1 MTNGPWPSAEG
12 LREACHLPRPLQSR
26 RVRPC
31 RPPRATAAF
40 PASTRGVVAAFRA
53 GAPRPRSL
61 VLPAR
66 CGGRGVAHRRGP
78 PGGSMSAAPVDGD
91 PQVAGCRPPP
101 RPGCSCPVAGSPSF
115 WGPAATPEHPRVQG
129 MGADTTLHPEGEA
142 RSHDAA
148 VRPDLGRLPRSAA
161 TSAIEVSKRLTR
173 LQAPLH
179 LRGRSG
185 PSQKAGRDRE
195 HEEALGGMRNPRWSP
210 RRAPG
215 ALIVGRACRT
225 VLRATLTPFRT
236 NGFRERARTQP
247 GPHRGR
253 PVRCDQSPCDSG
265 RPPRVV
271 QASEVGQRATRLQI
285 PIRLITSGAL
295 PEGNSGSGYEV
306 VCGGMRNSRWS
317 LRGTT
322 GAFTL

>member
-1 MTNGPWPSAEG
+1 
-12 LREACHLPRPLQSR
+12 
-26 RVRPC
+26 
-31 RPPRATAAF
+31 
-40 PASTRGVVAAFRA
+40 
-53 GAPRPRSL
+53 
-61 VLPAR
+61 
-66 CGGRGVAHRRGP
+66 
-78 PGGSMSAAPVDGD
+78 MSADPVDGA

-101 RPGCSCPVAGSPSF
+101 RPGCSCPDAGSPSF
-115 WGPAATPEHPRVQG
+115 WGPVAAGPPLLSAPSGSSAWRPPRRHPLPRGPRTGPGSPPRLESSGAPVARDRPAPTLRGWRGPAATPEHPRVQG

-148 VRPDLGRLPRSAA
+148 VRPDFGRLPRSAA

-173 LQAPLH
+173 LQVPLH

-195 HEEALGGMRNPRWSP
+195 NEEALGGMRNPRWPP

-306 VCGGMRNSRWS
+306 ACGGMRNLRWS
-317 LRGTT
+317 LRGIA
-322 GAFTL
+322 GAFALRRASRDALRAVLSSEAPQ